1 MLQVKIRGMRIELG
15 EIESVL
21 ASHPGI
27 QDVVASVVMHEAT
40 QQPVVVAHA
49 TQADLDVEAILE
61 TSRAKL
67 PEFMIPDMVVP
78 VESMDA
84 VPPQE
89 AYEDMPLL
97 LSERGLSGEASPCT
111 NRAPHK
117 LHRLHMNARLWSL
130 LQVASLLI
138 ESVQKQTAS
147 KHPWKL
153 QNLQH
158 PYDWCLHVSARAESC
173 CSASSSTLSCFS
185 SASLLMA

>member
-1 MLQVKIRGMRIELG
+1 MHFHIEAHMPQNFVWQYIEHQVGFHEQVAAIAMPCLMLQVKIRGMRIELG

-67 PEFMIPDMVVP
+67 PEYMIPDMVLP

-89 AYEDMPLL
+89 YYEDMPLL
-97 LSERGLSGEASPCT
+97 LSERGLSGEASPYT
-111 NRAPHK
+111 NPTPHK
-117 LHRLHMNARLWSL
+117 LSSL
-130 LQVASLLI
+130 PLN
-138 ESVQKQTAS
+138 VQ
-147 KHPWKL
+147 P
-153 QNLQH
+153 
-158 PYDWCLHVSARAESC
+158 
-173 CSASSSTLSCFS
+173 
-185 SASLLMA
+185 